1 MYNLLISLNTPTQ
14 NEELDKKYA
23 GLLEKKW
30 TSVIRLQ
37 KKVSRDL
44 VDLLVSKVITESEHS
59 SGNRMLRFFF
69 LLRKEKI
76 NLHDLSRENSYV
88 PVAESL
94 CPS

>member
-1 MYNLLISLNTPTQ
+1 LRLWTPYLLISLNTPTQ

-44 VDLLVSKVITESEHS
+44 IDILVSKVITKNEHS
-59 SGNRMLRFFF
+59 SVNRILHFFPSQTNAGF
-69 LLRKEKI
+69 RKYLKG
-76 NLHDLSRENSYV
+76 
-88 PVAESL
+88 
-94 CPS
+94 